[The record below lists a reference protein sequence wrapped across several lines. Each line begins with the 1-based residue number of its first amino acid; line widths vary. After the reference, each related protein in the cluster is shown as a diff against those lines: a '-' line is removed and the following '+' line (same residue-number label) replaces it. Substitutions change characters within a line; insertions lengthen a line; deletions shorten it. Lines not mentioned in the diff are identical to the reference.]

1 MIPMPTPDRMIRE
14 IAEKDKIA
22 FKKHSAIRMRERK
35 IRADDVKQILIN
47 GEIIEDY
54 PNDRPLPSYLILGFA
69 ENQKPIHAVVAI
81 DVNEQIIWVI
91 TVYSPS
97 LREWEDGYK
106 RRKTI

>member
-1 MIPMPTPDRMIRE
+1 MKFDVQSLLAILTPLNLPLI
-14 IAEKDKIA
+14 
-22 FKKHSAIRMRERK
+22 
-35 IRADDVKQILIN
+35 ILIN

-54 PNDRPLPSYLILGFA
+54 SNDRPLPSYLILGFA

-81 DVNEQIIWVI
+81 DVDEQIIWVI

>member
-1 MIPMPTPDRMIRE
+1 MKCDRLIIRL
-14 IAEKDKIA
+14 KSS
-22 FKKHSAIRMRERK
+22 FRL
-35 IRADDVKQILIN
+35 RALTEHQSQP
-47 GEIIEDY
+47 EIIEDY

-81 DVNEQIIWVI
+81 DVDEQIIWVI